1 MIFNPK
7 DDLVSGQSLHVYER
21 LLATTDV
28 THAER
33 MRVIASIQREVQQL
47 LDYIVQLKAVE
58 DSFMSRIGLPPSP
71 PIGADGLPGKDMHST
86 LPEFAEAYRSSAA
99 VRLGAK
105 DFATYT
111 KTGTQALQNYSAQDV
126 NVAMA
131 DVLLKLRNEDRFA
144 RRLSHK
150 IMSARLA
157 ADMKVERLLK
167 ILEEQQAVLKGK
179 EA

>member
-1 MIFNPK
+1 
-7 DDLVSGQSLHVYER
+7 
-21 LLATTDV
+21 
-28 THAER
+28 
-33 MRVIASIQREVQQL
+33 MRVVSAVQREVQQL

-71 PIGADGLPGKDMHST
+71 PIGEDGLPGKDMHST
-86 LPEFAEAYRSSAA
+86 LPDFAEAYRPSAA

-105 DFATYT
+105 DFATNT
-111 KTGTQALQNYSAQDV
+111 KTGTQALSKFSAQEV

-131 DVLLKLRNEDRFA
+131 DVLVKLRNEDRFA

-157 ADMKVERLLK
+157 ADIKVERLLK
-167 ILEEQQAVLKGK
+167 LLEEQQAVLKGR